1 MCVCGHVCMRVDT
14 LGVFACVWVQV
25 CVSVYVHT
33 LLNLIMRA
41 LGYIGLRLFHC
52 NSRTLEWVLLDTT
65 GQLYTLS

>member
-1 MCVCGHVCMRVDT
+1 MCVCGHVRVHT
-14 LGVFACVWVQV
+14 LGVFASVWVQV
-25 CVSVYVHT
+25 CVSVYVHM
-33 LLNLIMRA
+33 LLNLTVRA